1 LRSGAAKP
9 ERLATVLSS
18 TLAVREGLGLYYLSV
33 LRLGCRILVASRPS
47 RPIRRRS
54 TVDEGEVGLIC
65 DAKRRA
71 AVGAARRVR
80 ELEAEI
86 RGLTRCAAEGG

>member
-1 LRSGAAKP
+1 M
-9 ERLATVLSS
+9 
-18 TLAVREGLGLYYLSV
+18 

-54 TVDEGEVGLIC
+54 ILGEGEVGLIC

-71 AVGAARRVR
+71 AVGAGRGVR
-80 ELEAEI
+80 GLEAEI

>member
-1 LRSGAAKP
+1 M
-9 ERLATVLSS
+9 
-18 TLAVREGLGLYYLSV
+18 

-54 TVDEGEVGLIC
+54 ILSEGEVGLIC
-65 DAKRRA
+65 DRKRRA

-80 ELEAEI
+80 GLEAEI
-86 RGLTRCAAEGG
+86 RGLTRRAAAGG

>member
-1 LRSGAAKP
+1 M
-9 ERLATVLSS
+9 
-18 TLAVREGLGLYYLSV
+18 

-54 TVDEGEVGLIC
+54 ILGEGEVELIC

-80 ELEAEI
+80 GLEAEI

>member
-1 LRSGAAKP
+1 
-9 ERLATVLSS
+9 VLSS
-18 TLAVREGLGLYYLSV
+18 TLVVREGLGLYDFSV

-47 RPIRRRS
+47 HPMRRRS
-54 TVDEGEVGLIC
+54 TPDEGEVELIR

-71 AVGAARRVR
+71 AVSAARCVR

>member
-47 RPIRRRS
+47 HPIRRR
-54 TVDEGEVGLIC
+54 TFDEGVVEFIC

-80 ELEAEI
+80 GLEAEI
-86 RGLTRCAAEGG
+86 RGLTHCAAEGG

>member
-1 LRSGAAKP
+1 MKGSG
-9 ERLATVLSS
+9 S
-18 TLAVREGLGLYYLSV
+18 TIFIV
-33 LRLGCRILVASRPS
+33 LRLGCRILVASAPS
-47 RPIRRRS
+47 HPIRRRS
-54 TVDEGEVGLIC
+54 TLDEGEVELIC

-71 AVGAARRVR
+71 AVGAARCVR